1 MRVFRFLSIPFLV
14 FFLGCSHTLN
24 VRTEGQGSVRLN
36 PPGGTYFYGTTVN
49 LTAIP
54 ATGWSFLLWSG
65 DLSGTNSRETVI
77 MDSDISVTATFGQQ
91 FTLTVTTVDQGSV
104 RLDPPSDTYDCGTAL
119 TVTAIPNSGWRFDGW
134 SGDVSGVNNPIVL
147 SWTLTSASRQLS
159 CKNSREARSELP

>member
-91 FTLTVTTVDQGSV
+91 FTLAVTTVGQGSV
-104 RLDPPSDTYDCGTAL
+104 RLDPPGDTYDCGTAL
-119 TVTAIPNSGWRFDGW
+119 TMTAIPNSGWRFDGW